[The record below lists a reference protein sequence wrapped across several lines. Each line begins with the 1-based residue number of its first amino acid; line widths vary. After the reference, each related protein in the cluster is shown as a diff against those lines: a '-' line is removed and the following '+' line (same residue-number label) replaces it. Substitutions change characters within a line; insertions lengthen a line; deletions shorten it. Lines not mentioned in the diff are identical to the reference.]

1 VDTKGHRIE
10 GPRETATGEAMNGY
24 GKPFVFL
31 TRSVPGSPPLLW
43 VGTQKFELDRATALH
58 WANELMNYVVE
69 ELREV
74 ERHNRGSEG

>member
-1 VDTKGHRIE
+1 MDSE
-10 GPRETATGEAMNGY
+10 GQDRRQGPQAATGESMNGY

-43 VGTQKFELDRATALH
+43 VGTQKFELDRNTALH

-74 ERHNRGSEG
+74 EREKR